1 MLVIVPL
8 SEATSPTFAG
18 SVERTRLFTADRG
31 SSSSMKESGSV
42 PTMAIFAEG
51 FAWSK
56 RGVKGLVTVWFTG
69 ALAPFDCERR
79 VTQASTASARDSG
92 EGPVL
97 RCFIQVRPGMFPARS
112 RPNLVEQPLSY
123 RCEGRARKHG
133 PFRLVGV
140 DLEEGL
146 HVHIKKGQLCAPE
159 SGWVQIFCDDAK
171 LFKFA
176 QLLEQICVAE
186 PLCFDSRGGHPRL
199 EGARR

>member
-18 SVERTRLFTADRG
+18 SVERTRLFPLIVADG
-31 SSSSMKESGSV
+31 VDEESGSV

-79 VTQASTASARDSG
+79 VTQASTASARDWG

-97 RCFIQVRPGMFPARS
+97 RCFIQVRPGMFPAD
-112 RPNLVEQPLSY
+112 QP
-123 RCEGRARKHG
+123 
-133 PFRLVGV
+133 
-140 DLEEGL
+140 
-146 HVHIKKGQLCAPE
+146 I
-159 SGWVQIFCDDAK
+159 
-171 LFKFA
+171 
-176 QLLEQICVAE
+176 
-186 PLCFDSRGGHPRL
+186 
-199 EGARR
+199 